1 MNISVRDNPTIDFS
15 KLPREKLLS
24 MQAAADEMIAVL
36 EEAAEQGRHILI
48 DILNSTAP
56 DPFTTWE
63 HYPPGDVRDKNKG
76 AVWFYHAHTEDEAA
90 RPWKEHGH
98 FHLFVYSEHV
108 KEGVEPIA
116 LPPNPDFEKGGLCH
130 LVAISFD
137 PGGTPVRVFTTNRWV
152 AVEWQYPAQEVIRL
166 LDYFELDNEEYA
178 LTTRWLMAALK
189 LFRPQIEWSSGRA
202 RQGHRCDARG
212 RSARLFRKPRRRGA
226 VVIRLRPGWPDR
238 RNRKRIG
245 RIRLPILISTKPA
258 EHNSKSADLSTG
270 TAFRYIG

>member
-1 MNISVRDNPTIDFS
+1 MTISVRDNPTIDFS
-15 KLPREKLLS
+15 KLPKEKLLS

-189 LFRPQIEWSSGRA
+189 LFRPQIEWSLVERDKVIDA
-202 RQGHRCDARG
+202 MREEDPQGFSENRDVEVLSSFGFDLGGQIDAIENALAEFDS
-212 RSARLFRKPRRRGA
+212 RS
-226 VVIRLRPGWPDR
+226 
-238 RNRKRIG
+238 
-245 RIRLPILISTKPA
+245 
-258 EHNSKSADLSTG
+258 
-270 TAFRYIG
+270 